1 MKGIFLIGMRFL
13 FLWMSLGTYICSA
26 KSMQMYER
34 SDSSN
39 ICINVILDS
48 VVSSTPQIAYLYSIY
63 DGNNHIIDSAFVNGQ
78 NMITLS
84 GYLPYQNKVELIF
97 EKRGPVCIDIVMTPG
112 DSICFRIPQEREVSS
127 VNYIDIPGLRAQSEW
142 VEYNKKNVQLR
153 ENMRMLANRMASTDS
168 EVYEKMKK
176 TYIQDSLNL
185 HQLYVDLVS
194 SDNPYL
200 VDHSLLFLNMD
211 YHEDSLYKDNLLKKF
226 PDYKPIYRSYNI
238 IMTPRKTE
246 ESKAIRKKIDRIKKT
261 RTAIHYD
268 SGVLAVKT
276 EIGNQL
282 NIMLHK
288 EDGEVDTLSNYN
300 GNFVLVEFW
309 ASWCLPCIE
318 KMPDIIAAKERFTKD
333 LDICAI
339 TIDRLP
345 GAWKRRIET
354 AKLIQMNHY
363 IGVDFSNGKMFSDI
377 EQLGIKAIPQN
388 YLLDREGKIIAINIY
403 GEELIKKLEELTKK

>member
-1 MKGIFLIGMRFL
+1 MKIIEWTNLKAFCLLLACLVSPAR
-13 FLWMSLGTYICSA
+13 A
-26 KSMQMYER
+26 MQMYER
-34 SDSSN
+34 SDSGN
-39 ICINVILDS
+39 IRLNVLLDS

-63 DGNNHIIDSAFVNGQ
+63 DGNNHIIDSVNVNGQ
-78 NMITLS
+78 KMITLS
-84 GYLPYQNKVELIF
+84 GYLPYQNEVELIF
-97 EKRGPVCIDIVMTPG
+97 EKRGPVCLGIILTPG
-112 DSICFRIPQEREVSS
+112 DSICFKIPQEQNVSS
-127 VNYIDIPGLRAQSEW
+127 VNYMEISGLTAQSEW

-176 TYIQDSLNL
+176 AYIQDSLKL

-226 PDYKPIYRSYNI
+226 PGYKPIYRSYNI
-238 IMTPRKTE
+238 IKTPRKTE
-246 ESKAIRKKIDRIKKT
+246 ESRAIRKKIDRIKKK
-261 RTAIHYD
+261 RTAIQYAG
-268 SGVLAVKT
+268 GVLAVKA
-276 EIGNQL
+276 ELGNQL
-282 NIMLHK
+282 NILLHK
-288 EDGEVDTLSNYN
+288 EDGEIDSLSNYN

-309 ASWCLPCIE
+309 ASWCIPCIE
-318 KMPDIIAAKERFTKD
+318 KMPDIIAAKERFTKE